1 VAAMRVLLIGKTAV
15 APLLVAAV
23 LPLIPVLA
31 IEIPIKQILAALA
44 KAVI

>member
-1 VAAMRVLLIGKTAV
+1 MRVLPIGKVTV

-31 IEIPIKQILAALA
+31 IEIPIKQILGALA
-44 KAVI
+44 KALI